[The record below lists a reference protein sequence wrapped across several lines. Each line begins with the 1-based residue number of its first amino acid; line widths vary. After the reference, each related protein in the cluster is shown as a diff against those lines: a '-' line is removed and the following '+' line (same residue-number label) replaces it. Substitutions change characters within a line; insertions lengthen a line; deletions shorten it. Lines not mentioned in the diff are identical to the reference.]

1 MNLRMTFHLALRNK
15 IDMKFITTILPVLFA
30 LVFSSSVFS
39 QDIPAQDGFVTDQA
53 NLFSSGQINSLKS
66 MLQAFSDSTSNQIVV
81 VTMTDLQDYAPY
93 EVATKIGQEWGVG
106 QSGFDNG
113 VVILIKPK
121 TVQSK
126 GQVFIAS
133 GYGLEGAI
141 PDATAK
147 LIVENEMIPYFKQ
160 GEMFQGVLAAIVPI
174 KGLAMGEYN
183 SDQYANRSKGTAP
196 WFPFFMFF
204 IIFIIAMASRMRA
217 ARSYSVGHNLPFW
230 TALMLM
236 NQSRG
241 HSGHY
246 GNFTS
251 GGGGFGGGGFGGFG
265 GGGFGGG
272 GAGGSW

>member
-1 MNLRMTFHLALRNK
+1 
-15 IDMKFITTILPVLFA
+15 MKKFVAIFFLTISMVGLGY
-30 LVFSSSVFS
+30 S
-39 QDIPAQDGFVTDQA
+39 QEIPKQDGYVVDQA
-53 NLFSSGQINSLKS
+53 QIFSDQEVQSLKRE
-66 MLQAFSDSTSNQIVV
+66 LQAFSDTTSNQIVV
-81 VTMTDLQDYAPY
+81 VTMKDLQGYQPF

-121 TVQSK
+121 TTQSR
-126 GQVFIAS
+126 GQAFIAI

-141 PDATAK
+141 PDATTK
-147 LIVENEMIPYFKQ
+147 LIVEREMIPYFKQ
-160 GEMFQGVLAAIVPI
+160 RQMFAGVESAIYAV
-174 KGLAMGEYN
+174 KGLAVGEYN
-183 SDQYANRSKGTAP
+183 SDEYANRNTGSAP
-196 WFPFFMFF
+196 WFPFMMFF
-204 IIFIIAMASRMRA
+204 IIFLFFILGRYRA
-217 ARSYSVGHNLPFW
+217 AKSYSVGHNLPFW

>member
-1 MNLRMTFHLALRNK
+1 
-15 IDMKFITTILPVLFA
+15 MKFVKFILPLLFFVFVSNNVLLA
-30 LVFSSSVFS
+30 
-39 QDIPAQDGFVTDQA
+39 QEIPNNNGFVTDQA
-53 NLFSSGQINSLKS
+53 NVFSARELQSLKS
-66 MLQAFSDSTSNQIVV
+66 TLQAFSDTTSNQIVV
-81 VTMTDLQDYAPY
+81 VSMNDLQGYAPY

-113 VVILIKPK
+113 IVILIKPK
-121 TVQSK
+121 TDQSK
-126 GQVFIAS
+126 GEVFIAT

-141 PDATAK
+141 PDATTKMIIA
-147 LIVENEMIPYFKQ
+147 NEMIPYFKVGQ
-160 GEMFQGVLAAIVPI
+160 MYGGVFAAITPL
-174 KGLAMGEYN
+174 KALAVGEYN
-183 SDQYANRSKGTAP
+183 SDQYANQSKNSGS
-196 WFPFFMFF
+196 WFPLIMLLFVFG
-204 IIFIIAMASRMRA
+204 IAMISRFRA
-217 ARSYSVGHNLPFW
+217 ARTYSVGHNLPFW

-251 GGGGFGGGGFGGFG
+251 GGGGFGSGGFGGFG

>member
-1 MNLRMTFHLALRNK
+1 
-15 IDMKFITTILPVLFA
+15 MKVFKFLLVAIGMMVSIL
-30 LVFSSSVFS
+30 SNS
-39 QDIPAQDGFVTDQA
+39 QNIPQNDGYVTDQA
-53 NLFSSGQINSLKS
+53 GIFSSREISS
-66 MLQAFSDSTSNQIVV
+66 MKQVLQAFSDTTSNQIVV
-81 VTMTDLQDYAPY
+81 VTMNDLQGYMPF

-106 QSGFDNG
+106 QEGFDNG
-113 VVILIKPK
+113 IVILVKPK
-121 TVQSK
+121 TGQSR
-126 GQVFIAS
+126 GQVFIAT

-141 PDATAK
+141 PDATTK

-160 GEMFQGVLAAIVPI
+160 GNMYAGVMSAIEPL
-174 KGLAMGEYN
+174 KALAMGEYN
-183 SDQYANRSKGTAP
+183 SDQYANRSTGNVS
-196 WFPFFMFF
+196 WFPFVF
-204 IIFIIAMASRMRA
+204 ILVVLLISIISRLRA